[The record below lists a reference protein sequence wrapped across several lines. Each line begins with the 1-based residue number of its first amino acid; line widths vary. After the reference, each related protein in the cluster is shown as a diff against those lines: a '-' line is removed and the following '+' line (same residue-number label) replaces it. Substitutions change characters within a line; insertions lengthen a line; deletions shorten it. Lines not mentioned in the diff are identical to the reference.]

1 MDAAAIILLISK
13 VINTAVQIGPT
24 VIETVEDAIPFGK
37 LIYENL
43 VSGKPVTQAQMDAL
57 DAQIAALSNELQQP
71 LPDDAAP

>member
-37 LIYENL
+37 LIYDNL

-71 LPDDAAP
+71 LPDDTAA